1 MRGDKRERRES
12 ADPLPAQETAQV
24 LLLLELVEV
33 LWRGKLS
40 AEEEGEGV
48 EEEEEEEEDGQR
60 RAS

>member
-24 LLLLELVEV
+24 LLELVEV

>member
-1 MRGDKRERRES
+1 MTNEREERVPTPSQPRR
-12 ADPLPAQETAQV
+12 
-24 LLLLELVEV
+24 LLRYYSSSSR